1 MKRLVSFKVER
12 RPVASGR
19 VVFFVSLLA
28 IFAALMVAGIFFQI
42 YGVSPIR
49 AYQLI
54 LRGSLGSRFGLTET
68 VRRAIPLLLCGVGL
82 TVAFRALFW
91 NIGAEGQLLLGA
103 VAAAGVAL
111 FTGLPDQLLLPAMFI
126 GGFIGGAAW
135 GLIPAILKVKLGVND
150 VITTLMM
157 NYIAIYIVEWLIHG
171 PWKGPSMRG
180 FAYTDTFPRAAWLP
194 TIYGTRIHWPTL
206 VLGLVLAALMYILVT
221 RTRSGFEIW
230 VIGENPDAA
239 RFAGINPL
247 KTTLLVMLI
256 SGGFAGLAGVG
267 EVAGIHQRLLGPSHI
282 SMGYGYTAIIVAWL
296 ARRNPLAVI
305 VTSFLFGVIMTGGD
319 VIRVSLGL
327 PFQLINVFNGL
338 ILFFLIGSEIL
349 LRYRISFLLRR

>member
-12 RPVASGR
+12 RPVASVR

-221 RTRSGFEIW
+221 RTRSGFEIR

>member
-12 RPVASGR
+12 RSVASGR

-28 IFAALMVAGIFFQI
+28 IFAALIVAGIFFQI

-221 RTRSGFEIW
+221 RTRSGFEIR

-239 RFAGINPL
+239 RFAGIDPL

>member
-12 RPVASGR
+12 RSVASGR

-221 RTRSGFEIW
+221 RTRSGFEIR

-239 RFAGINPL
+239 RFAGIDPL